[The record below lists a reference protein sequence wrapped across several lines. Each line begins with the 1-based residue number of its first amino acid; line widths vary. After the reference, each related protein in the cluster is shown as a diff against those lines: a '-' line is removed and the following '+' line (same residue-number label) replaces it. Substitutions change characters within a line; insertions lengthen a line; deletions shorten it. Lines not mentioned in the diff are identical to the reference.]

1 MDSQGTR
8 ALEALEGLE
17 ALKALKAL
25 GHSKGTWALEHSRN
39 LGTWALEALGHSKGT
54 WALGH
59 SRHLGTW
66 PLRHLGTQALQRH
79 LVTWALRH
87 SKGTWSLGHSGTR
100 TLEAL
105 YLADSEKKDGI
116 IEQKEGEWVVVLKNQ
131 NRKKMTFGFVMDLL
145 RIHIHDG
152 DTN

>member
-1 MDSQGTR
+1 MRHSRDSRHSRHSRHSGTR
-8 ALEALEGLE
+8 RV
-17 ALKALKAL
+17 L
-25 GHSKGTWALEHSRN
+25 GHSSTQ
-39 LGTWALEALGHSKGT
+39 GT

-59 SRHLGTW
+59 SGTQGTW
-66 PLRHLGTQALQRH
+66 ARGLSG
-79 LVTWALRH
+79 TWALRH

-145 RIHIHDG
+145 RISIHDG